1 MFSLDVMFWI
11 LAISAIGSAVAVVS
25 MDDVFWAALF
35 LVASFLAIAGL
46 FVLLNAEFLAAAQVL
61 IYVGAISIL
70 LIFAIMITRNP
81 QQGSTSNGFQLVSK
95 ILISILLIS
104 MSVALVNTEWN
115 ELHDYYEIGPG
126 VGSEPTTQVQ
136 AGAVNV
142 FADTTPVL
150 AELLL
155 KNYVLPFEVASVL
168 LLAAVIGA
176 LVLVQERSR

>member
-126 VGSEPTTQVQ
+126 VGSESTTQVH

-155 KNYVLPFEVASVL
+155 KNYVLPFEVASIL

-176 LVLVQERSR
+176 LVMVQERSR

>member
-1 MFSLDVMFWI
+1 MFSLAVMFWI
-11 LAISAIGSAVAVVS
+11 LAISSIGAAIAVVS

-46 FVLLNAEFLAAAQVL
+46 FVLLNAEFLAAVQVL

-81 QQGSTSNGFQLVSK
+81 QEGSTSNGFQLVAK
-95 ILISILLIS
+95 LLIGVLLIS
-104 MSVALVNTEWN
+104 MSIALVNTDWN

-126 VGSEPTTQVQ
+126 VASQANTQVQ
-136 AGAVNV
+136 AGAVSV

-150 AELLL
+150 AQLLL
-155 KNYVLPFEVASVL
+155 KDYVLPFEVASIL

-176 LVLVQERSR
+176 LVMVQERSR

>member
-81 QQGSTSNGFQLVSK
+81 QEGSTSNGFQLVSK

-126 VGSEPTTQVQ
+126 VGSESTTQVQ
-136 AGAVNV
+136 AGAVSV

-155 KNYVLPFEVASVL
+155 KDYVLPFEVASVL

>member
-1 MFSLDVMFWI
+1 
-11 LAISAIGSAVAVVS
+11 

-81 QQGSTSNGFQLVSK
+81 QEGSTSNGFQLVSK

-126 VGSEPTTQVQ
+126 VGSESTTQVQ

>member
-81 QQGSTSNGFQLVSK
+81 QEGSTSNGFQLVSK

-126 VGSEPTTQVQ
+126 VGSESTTQVQ